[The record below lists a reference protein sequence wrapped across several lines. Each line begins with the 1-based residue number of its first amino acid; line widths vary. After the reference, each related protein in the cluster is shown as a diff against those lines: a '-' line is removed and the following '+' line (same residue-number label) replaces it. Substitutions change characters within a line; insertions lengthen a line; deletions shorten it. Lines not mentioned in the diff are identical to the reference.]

1 MKKRWLSVSI
11 ALLCTWVAALGQ
23 TQIQVQAPN
32 IVAADEQ
39 FNVTFVIEGENA
51 PTDFNWSPGE
61 DFKLVWGPQ
70 KGTSTSISIVNG
82 KKTRSSQTTYTY
94 ILMPKSTG
102 TFALSGATATVKGD
116 LISSSRIS
124 LEVVSNGA
132 AVSGG
137 GSSRSSSSSGSANS
151 SSGSAQAATGEISSS
166 DLFLRLSLNRNSV
179 VVGEPVTATLK
190 LFQRV
195 NITGFEDAKFPT
207 FNGFWSQEVFAPT
220 NIEFHRESI
229 DDKIYNAAVLRRWVL
244 IPQQSGDIAIDP
256 AELVCQV
263 AVRTASGSRSIFDS
277 FFDDEVRTL
286 RKRLLSSRQVV
297 HVSALPAGAPSSF
310 GGGVG
315 SFTLTARLSKDS
327 LRTHDAAS
335 LLVTVSGKGNVS
347 LLEAPKVTFPPD
359 FDVYDVKVTE
369 NTDKSTGKTSGS
381 KTFEYPFIPRSHG
394 SFTIDPIHYTY
405 YDVSARKY
413 VTLSS
418 QPLTVGVSRGT
429 EPESVSGGEGSAL
442 PSVNRKDVRNLGN
455 DIRYIATGQPSLSKK
470 GSFFCFSPLFWVLLA
485 LLLGAAAL
493 IGFLLRRLAARRS
506 DVALTRNRGAVKMA
520 RRRLSQ
526 AGDFLQKDLYTA
538 FYEELHKALLGYVS
552 DKLNMDMSEMSK
564 EHISDSLRAAGVT
577 EEHTDALTSLLDAC
591 EYARYSPDSGHEAMN
606 AHYESALDAIAA
618 IENDMKRKVSAGP
631 ARGGISPLLILL
643 LALPLMARSFPSG
656 AEPVVASDSLW
667 TAGVEAYAAGQWD
680 GALDAWLAI
689 EQAGLESGDLYCN
702 IGNAW
707 FKRGEVARAILYYER
722 ALKRDPSHSDARYNL
737 EFART
742 LVQDKIDEV
751 PEFFLSSWVR
761 KLSRSLS
768 SDVWTLLFFLF
779 LALALTALL
788 VFLLGRSRGWRK
800 TGFYAAV
807 LCALLAALSLSF
819 AGGQRAACLKQ
830 DEAIIMRP
838 VVPVRSAP
846 GTEGAKDLFILHEGT
861 KVRVIDRV
869 SEWENIVLAD
879 GRQGWISA
887 SDADLI

>member
-1 MKKRWLSVSI
+1 MNNRRLSVCI
-11 ALLCTWVAALGQ
+11 ALLCTWVTAWGQ

-51 PTDFNWSPGE
+51 PSDISWSPGD

-102 TFALSGATATVKGD
+102 SFVLPSATATVKGD
-116 LISSSRIS
+116 PISSSRIS

-132 AVSGG
+132 SATGGASG
-137 GSSRSSSSSGSANS
+137 RSSSGSGS
-151 SSGSAQAATGEISSS
+151 QSSGSAQAATGEISSS

-190 LFQRV
+190 LYQRV

-220 NIEFHRESI
+220 NIEFHRESM

-244 IPQQSGDIAIDP
+244 IPQQSGDVAIDP

-263 AVRTASGSRSIFDS
+263 AVRTASGSRSVFDS

-297 HVSALPAGAPSSF
+297 HVSPLPAGAPSSF

-315 SFTLTARLSKDS
+315 NFTLSARLSKDS

-335 LLVTVSGKGNVS
+335 LIVTVSGKGNVS
-347 LLEAPKVTFPPD
+347 LLEAPKLSFPPD

-394 SFTIDPIHYTY
+394 TFTIDPVQYTF

-413 VTLSS
+413 VTLTS
-418 QPLTVGVSRGT
+418 QPLTVGVARST
-429 EPESVSGGEGSAL
+429 ESEAPSGVEGISV
-442 PSVNRKDVRNLGN
+442 PSVNRKDVRNLGS

-470 GSFFCFSPLFWVLLA
+470 GSFFCFSPLFWILLA
-485 LLLGAAAL
+485 LLLGAAFL
-493 IGFLLRRLAARRS
+493 TGFLLRRLYARRA

-526 AGDFLQKDLYTA
+526 AGDFLQKNLYTA
-538 FYEELHKALLGYVS
+538 FYEELHHALLGYVS
-552 DKLNMDMSEMSK
+552 DKLNMDMTDMSK
-564 EHISDSLRAAGVT
+564 EHIASTLLASGVR
-577 EEHTDALTSLLDAC
+577 EEHVAGLTALLDAC
-591 EYARYSPDSGHEAMN
+591 EYARYSPDGGHEAMA
-606 AHYESALDAIAA
+606 AHYDAALNTIAA
-618 IENDMKRKVSAGP
+618 IDNDMKKKVLSGSAH
-631 ARGGISPLLILL
+631 GGIAPFLT
-643 LALPLMARSFPSG
+643 LMLSLSFLVQPFSSG
-656 AEPVVASDSLW
+656 AAATLPAASDSLW
-667 TAGVEAYAAGQWD
+667 TAGVEAYSAGRWAE
-680 GALDAWLAI
+680 ALDAWLAI

-702 IGNAW
+702 IGDAW
-707 FKRGEVARAILYYER
+707 FKQGETARAILYYER
-722 ALKRDPSHSDARYNL
+722 ALKLDPSHSDARYNL
-737 EFART
+737 EFAGT
-742 LVQDKIDEV
+742 LIQDKIDSV
-751 PEFFLSSWVR
+751 PEFFLASWVR
-761 KLSRSLS
+761 KLSRGLS
-768 SDVWTLLFFLF
+768 SNVWSLLFFLF
-779 LALALTALL
+779 LAAALAALL
-788 VFLLGRSRGWRK
+788 VFWLGRTRALRK
-800 TGFYAAV
+800 TGFYLSI
-807 LCALLAALSLSF
+807 LCILLSVLSLSF
-819 AGGQRAACLKQ
+819 AGAQRAAYLKSE
-830 DEAIIMRP
+830 EAIIMRP

-846 GTEGAKDLFILHEGT
+846 GAEGAKDLFILHEGT

-869 SEWENIVLAD
+869 SDWENIVLSD